1 MMNLIT
7 WSDGTLSLID
17 IAEKCNEPVWN
28 LIPILKNLVGHNL
41 LEIDNNG
48 G

>member
-7 WSDGTLSLID
+7 WSDGSLSLID

-28 LIPILKNLVGHNL
+28 LVDILNDLKKHDL
-41 LEIDNNG
+41 IDISYDV
-48 G
+48 